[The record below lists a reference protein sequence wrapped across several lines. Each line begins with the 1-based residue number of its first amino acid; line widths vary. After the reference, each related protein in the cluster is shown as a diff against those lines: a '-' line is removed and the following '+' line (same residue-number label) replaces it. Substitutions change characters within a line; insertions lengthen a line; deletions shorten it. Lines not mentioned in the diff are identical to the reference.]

1 MASRQSGNEADF
13 EAKKEWNEI
22 MMILRAP
29 KDGLQEQTPSDV
41 FCKRF

>member
-13 EAKKEWNEI
+13 EAKKESNE
-22 MMILRAP
+22 MILRAP

>member
-22 MMILRAP
+22 ILRAP
-29 KDGLQEQTPSDV
+29 KAGLQEQTPSDV